1 MRYLRTIA
9 DGPVGGDTSLNADYF
24 DIVDQYL
31 PIVIGIVLLLS
42 FVVLLIAFRSIVVP
56 RSRS

>member
-9 DGPVGGDTSLNADYF
+9 DSPVGGDTSLNADYF

-31 PIVIGIVLLLS
+31 PIVIGDR
-42 FVVLLIAFRSIVVP
+42 ARCCRS
-56 RSRS
+56 SCC